1 VLSVTKGTT
10 RPVLEGARQAL
21 EANGFALIKSAVD
34 DMQIA
39 LLIEEGES
47 ARSEK
52 ASAGVRNLLSRSPL
66 INDFA
71 HSELIALMLR
81 SLTGATPRPVR
92 AILFDKTPGANW
104 YVTWHQDLTI
114 PVARRRE
121 VSGFGPWSIKDDVV
135 HVQPPVSIL
144 EKMVSLRIHLD
155 ACPVENGAIKFI
167 PGTHNR
173 GVLNADEI
181 AALRDSGT
189 ARVCAAERGDVIAMR
204 PLILHSSSV
213 SQLPEHRRV
222 LHIEFSYADL
232 PAGMDWATA

>member
-1 VLSVTKGTT
+1 MT
-10 RPVLEGARQAL
+10 RPVLEDARQAL
-21 EANGFALIKSAVD
+21 DKDGFALIKSAVD
-34 DMQIA
+34 DRQIA
-39 LLIEEGES
+39 QLIEEGES

-52 ASAGVRNLLSRSPL
+52 AAAGIRNLLSRSPL

-71 HSELIALMLR
+71 HSELITGMLR
-81 SLTGATPRPVR
+81 SLTDATPRPVR

-114 PVARRRE
+114 PVAQRSDA
-121 VSGFGPWSIKDDVV
+121 SGFGPWSIKDDVV

-144 EKMVSLRIHLD
+144 EKMISLRIHLD
-155 ACPVENGAIKFI
+155 ACPEENGAIKFI
-167 PGTHNR
+167 AGSHSR
-173 GVLNADEI
+173 GILNADEI
-181 AALRDSGT
+181 AAIRDSAT

-213 SQLPEHRRV
+213 SQLPGHRRV
-222 LHIEFSYADL
+222 LHLEFSYADL